1 MQQIMIAVTLLSVAA
16 KEFAYQ
22 AIFAIKDRK
31 FLPIFAIIT
40 LNVCQDAAQ
49 MLRAQL

>member
-1 MQQIMIAVTLLSVAA
+1 MIVETLLSAAA
-16 KEFAYQ
+16 KESAYQ
-22 AIFAIKDRK
+22 AIFAIKARK
-31 FLPIFAIIT
+31 YLQIFAIIT